1 MKSILFTLLAV
12 FAVVYLGIWLRSLRS
27 AARTAAPTSSTTAGP
42 WPSWFQLAIGFVTN
56 FFDTL
61 GIGNFAPTTAVFR
74 FTKMVPD
81 EKIPGTMNVG
91 HTLPVITE
99 AFIYIT
105 IVQVLPGTLAL
116 MVAAA
121 VVGAW
126 LGSGVVARLPRRKIQ
141 VGMSVALIA
150 AAVLMVMSQF
160 EAFPLGGEAL
170 GLEGVP
176 LLLAIAGIMLLGALM
191 TIGVGLYAPCLILI
205 CFLGMNPTAAFPI
218 MMGAC
223 AFLMPVASSRFI
235 RREKYSPKPAVGLTL
250 GGIPGVLVAAFI
262 VTSIPLTYVRWLVVV
277 VVVYAATTMLW
288 AACKEPPVEGSR
300 KVEPVD

>member
-1 MKSILFTLLAV
+1 MKSILFTLLAI
-12 FAVVYLGIWLRSLRS
+12 FAVVYVGIWIRSLHS
-27 AARTAAPTSSTTAGP
+27 GARTVSPTSSSRAGP

-91 HTLPVITE
+91 HTLPVVTE

-141 VGMSVALIA
+141 IGMSVALIA
-150 AAVLMVMSQF
+150 AAVLMVMSQCD
-160 EAFPLGGEAL
+160 AFPLGGEAL
-170 GLEGVP
+170 GLEGLP
-176 LLLAIAGIMLLGALM
+176 LVLAIAGIMLLGALM

-235 RREKYSPKPAVGLTL
+235 RRQKYSPKPAVGLTL

-288 AACKEPPVEGSR
+288 AACKEPPVEGSHN
-300 KVEPVD
+300 VEPVD